1 MEHLTDFYPAFKQV
15 GLKKTGGKGCAI
27 ICKDNDYECK
37 TGLCKRRWTSCISWK
52 GKKNEMYW
60 LLLLQ
65 EYIAREHTGMITA
78 VTI

>member
-27 ICKDNDYECK
+27 ICMSVK
-37 TGLCKRRWTSCISWK
+37 TALCKRRWTSCISWK

-65 EYIAREHTGMITA
+65 EYIAR
-78 VTI
+78 VQQK